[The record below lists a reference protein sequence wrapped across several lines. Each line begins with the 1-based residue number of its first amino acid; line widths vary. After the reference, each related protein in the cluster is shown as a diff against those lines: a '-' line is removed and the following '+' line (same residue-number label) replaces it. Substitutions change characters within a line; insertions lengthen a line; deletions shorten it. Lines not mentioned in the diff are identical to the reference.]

1 MNGYFGSE
9 LQNQLGLDFK
19 FKLLFTKNEYFYSR
33 FNAIEMIEKEYIE
46 PNEGF
51 TQTIVVKTG
60 NFKTLYISGQ
70 IGEGADLEAQT
81 IATFQNLEKQLT
93 NCNASFKDVVKMN
106 TYIVNFNPEVDLQI
120 FRKVRKE
127 FLGNENY
134 PASTLVGVESLGKK
148 EWLIE
153 IEAIAVI

>member
-1 MNGYFGSE
+1 
-9 LQNQLGLDFK
+9 
-19 FKLLFTKNEYFYSR
+19 
-33 FNAIEMIEKEYIE
+33 MIEKEYIE

-51 TQTIVVKTG
+51 SQTVVVKTG

-70 IGEGADLEAQT
+70 IGDGADLEAQT
-81 IATFQNLEKQLT
+81 ITTFQNLEKQLQ
-93 NCNASFKDVVKMN
+93 NCNATFKDVVKMN
-106 TYIVNFNPEVDLQI
+106 TYIVNFNSEIDLPI

-134 PASTLVGVESLGKK
+134 PASTLVGVESLGRK

-153 IEAIAVI
+153 IEAIAVVE

>member
-1 MNGYFGSE
+1 MM
-9 LQNQLGLDFK
+9 FK
-19 FKLLFTKNEYFYSR
+19 
-33 FNAIEMIEKEYIE
+33 KEYIE

-51 TQTIVVKTG
+51 SQTVVVKTG

-70 IGEGADLEAQT
+70 IGDGLDLEAQT
-81 IATFQNLEKQLT
+81 ITTFQNLEMQLT
-93 NCNASFKDVVKMN
+93 NCNATFKDVVKMN
-106 TYIVNFNPEVDLQI
+106 TYIVNFNPEVDLPI

-134 PASTLVGVESLGKK
+134 PASTLVGVESLGRK

-153 IEAIAVI
+153 IEAIAVVE

>member
-1 MNGYFGSE
+1 
-9 LQNQLGLDFK
+9 
-19 FKLLFTKNEYFYSR
+19 
-33 FNAIEMIEKEYIE
+33 MIEKEYIE

-51 TQTIVVKTG
+51 TQTVVVKTG

-70 IGEGADLEAQT
+70 IGDGANLEAQT
-81 IATFQNLEKQLT
+81 ITTFQNLEKQLT
-93 NCNASFKDVVKMN
+93 NCNATFKDVVKMN
-106 TYIVNFNPEVDLQI
+106 TYIVNFNPETDLPI

-134 PASTLVGVESLGKK
+134 PAITLVGVESLGRK

-153 IEAIAVI
+153 IEAVAVVE

>member
-1 MNGYFGSE
+1 MQY
-9 LQNQLGLDFK
+9 K
-19 FKLLFTKNEYFYSR
+19 
-33 FNAIEMIEKEYIE
+33 MIEKEYIE

-51 TQTIVVKTG
+51 SQTVIVKTG

-70 IGEGADLEAQT
+70 IGAGNDLEEQT
-81 IATFQNLEKQLT
+81 ITTFQNLEKQLQ
-93 NCNASFKDVVKMN
+93 NCNATFKDVVKMN
-106 TYIVNFNPEVDLQI
+106 TYIVNFNSEIDLPI

-134 PASTLVGVESLGKK
+134 PASTLVGVESLGRK

-153 IEAIAVI
+153 IEAIAIVE

>member
-1 MNGYFGSE
+1 
-9 LQNQLGLDFK
+9 
-19 FKLLFTKNEYFYSR
+19 
-33 FNAIEMIEKEYIE
+33 MIEKEYIE

-51 TQTIVVKTG
+51 SQTVVVKTG

-70 IGEGADLEAQT
+70 IGDGTDLEAQT
-81 IATFQNLEKQLT
+81 ITTFQNLEKQLT
-93 NCNASFKDVVKMN
+93 NCNATFKDVVKMN
-106 TYIVNFNPEVDLQI
+106 TYIVNFNPDVDLPI

-134 PASTLVGVESLGKK
+134 PASTLVGVESLGRK

-153 IEAIAVI
+153 IEAVAVVE

>member
-1 MNGYFGSE
+1 
-9 LQNQLGLDFK
+9 
-19 FKLLFTKNEYFYSR
+19 
-33 FNAIEMIEKEYIE
+33 MIEKEYIE

-51 TQTIVVKTG
+51 SQTVVVKTG

-70 IGEGADLEAQT
+70 IGDGANLEAQT
-81 IATFQNLEKQLT
+81 IATFQNLEKQLQ
-93 NCNASFKDVVKMN
+93 NCNATFKDVVKMN
-106 TYIVNFNPEVDLQI
+106 TYIVNFNPEVDLPI

-134 PASTLVGVESLGKK
+134 PASTLVGVESLGRK

-153 IEAIAVI
+153 IEAIAVIE

>member
-1 MNGYFGSE
+1 
-9 LQNQLGLDFK
+9 
-19 FKLLFTKNEYFYSR
+19 
-33 FNAIEMIEKEYIE
+33 MIEKEYLE

-51 TQTIVVKTG
+51 SQTVVVKTG

-70 IGEGADLEAQT
+70 IGDGADLQAQT
-81 IATFQNLEKQLT
+81 ITTFQNLEKQLS
-93 NCNASFKDVVKMN
+93 NCNATFKDVVKMN
-106 TYIVNFNPEVDLQI
+106 TYIVNFNSEIDLPI

-134 PASTLVGVESLGKK
+134 PASTLVGVESLGRK

-153 IEAIAVI
+153 VEAVAVIE

>member
-1 MNGYFGSE
+1 
-9 LQNQLGLDFK
+9 
-19 FKLLFTKNEYFYSR
+19 
-33 FNAIEMIEKEYIE
+33 MIKKEYIE

-51 TQTIVVKTG
+51 SQTVVVKTG

-70 IGEGADLEAQT
+70 IGDGLDLESQT
-81 IATFQNLEKQLT
+81 ITTFQNLEKQLSS
-93 NCNASFKDVVKMN
+93 CNATFKDVVKMN
-106 TYIVNFNPEVDLQI
+106 TYIVNFNPKVDLPI

-134 PASTLVGVESLGKK
+134 PASTLVGVESLGRK

-153 IEAIAVI
+153 IEAIAVIE